1 MGWFPLVDEIHAC
14 SSAVTQCNVHVL
26 YTHTPSAHL
35 SAFGNV
41 VPFLLIQLSSS
52 MAFLLLWYV
61 PWCKLAS
68 IPCLTQYSLYLC
80 ILMQASLNTMSHPV
94 FIIYVVLWY
103 IIQFMI
109 HGIIVNANSKIR
121 SKRGLETEE
130 HYCKH
135 KQYKKNTFWTGE
147 AWELAS
153 FPGSLLKYR
162 RRREPG
168 KISGN
173 SCRLQVSQGIWSR
186 PIELS
191 GWIGSTSRIHRM
203 TLLQVL
209 CGYKLRIM
217 VVRWSIIFWHQS
229 HKHFFLGLFTI
240 TVTT

>member
-1 MGWFPLVDEIHAC
+1 MQFCHNTVQCSCAIYAYSKCTPLSFWQCCTLSLNPIVQQHGF
-14 SSAVTQCNVHVL
+14 SVT
-26 YTHTPSAHL
+26 
-35 SAFGNV
+35 V
-41 VPFLLIQLSSS
+41 V
-52 MAFLLLWYV
+52 
-61 PWCKLAS
+61 C
-68 IPCLTQYSLYLC
+68 T
-80 ILMQASLNTMSHPV
+80 LMQASLNTMPHPV

-103 IIQFMI
+103 IIQFVI

-121 SKRGLETEE
+121 SERGLETEE

-153 FPGSLLKYR
+153 SPGSLLKYR

-191 GWIGSTSRIHRM
+191 RWIGSTSGIHRM

-229 HKHFFLGLFTI
+229 HKHFLGLFTT